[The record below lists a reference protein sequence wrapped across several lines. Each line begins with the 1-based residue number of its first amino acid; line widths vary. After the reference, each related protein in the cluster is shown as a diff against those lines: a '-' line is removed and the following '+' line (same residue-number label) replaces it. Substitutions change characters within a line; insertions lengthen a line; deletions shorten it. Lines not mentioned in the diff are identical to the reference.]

1 CRSRVRATAASVA
14 PFAAPG
20 QGVGAVPRLAE
31 CPAFVVAGVRRR
43 PSWARAASRLRPARA
58 ARRPTRHAACP
69 RPRPPTVRVRA
80 TAASVAPFPAPGQ
93 GVGAVP
99 RPAECP
105 AFPRRVRRDVRCGP
119 VPRPRC
125 RAVPRGVRPA
135 RGCVRHAVRARRAV
149 PGPCRVPA
157 SPHPVSSRRPPPPGT
172 RPGAAPHAR
181 STRPPAPLPHRV
193 RHARPP
199 PFPRPPARNG
209 PQGLRRAGLRAV
221 MANVV
226 GDGAAERSTRTLRA
240 ESALRTIAAD
250 QESPERVRRVLEQA
264 LVFAGAAFAALYT
277 PGADDEALC
286 LVESVGVPRH
296 LYGVRDSYPLGSRF
310 PAAEAVRT
318 GRPVWLGPKE
328 LAEHAHSRRVPA
340 RDFFLAALPVRE
352 GSGCLL
358 AVSERPDGFDH
369 DDRTGL

>member
-1 CRSRVRATAASVA
+1 S
-14 PFAAPG
+14 
-20 QGVGAVPRLAE
+20 
-31 CPAFVVAGVRRR
+31 
-43 PSWARAASRLRPARA
+43 
-58 ARRPTRHAACP
+58 HAACG
-69 RPRPPTVRVRA
+69 PPVV
-80 TAASVAPFPAPGQ
+80 ASVT
-93 GVGAVP
+93 
-99 RPAECP
+99 RS
-105 AFPRRVRRDVRCGP
+105 
-119 VPRPRC
+119 
-125 RAVPRGVRPA
+125 
-135 RGCVRHAVRARRAV
+135 GCVA
-149 PGPCRVPA
+149 P
-157 SPHPVSSRRPPPPGT
+157 SRDP
-172 RPGAAPHAR
+172 AAPPR
-181 STRPPAPLPHRV
+181 SRTACPRSGRRPPAPDPV
-193 RHARPP
+193 RRPTP
-199 PFPRPPARNG
+199 APPAPRRPFRTVSTTPGPRPFPRPPARNG

-286 LVESVGVPRH
+286 LVESVGVPRN

-369 DDRTGL
+369 DD